1 MSTERVT
8 HAPSRVAQS
17 APLTL
22 RGKNAAT
29 KIENN
34 SKIFDALGDSKEN
47 DLKID

>member
-1 MSTERVT
+1 VT
-8 HAPSRVAQS
+8 HALSLAAQS
-17 APLTL
+17 ARLTL

-34 SKIFDALGDSKEN
+34 SKIFDALDVVKEN